1 MIMNETIVASIASA
15 AVTLVVMLLVVLKMR
30 KHPGSTQAEID
41 AEKQRSESALAI
53 ARAKEENLNHRLED
67 KDEACRQLLES
78 KDEACARAL
87 AEKDEACRRFVEA
100 QVDACEKA
108 KQELTEN
115 CRAAVE
121 EKDAACKRLL
131 AEKDDAYLKAVN
143 EKETV
148 LAQILAEKDESIKKK
163 EDTWNRLLSEK
174 DSACKLAIAEKE
186 ASCKRLLDEKDASC
200 VAAVA
205 EKESVCRKLLAE
217 KDAELGKKE
226 ESCKALI
233 EAKTADCE
241 RLIRDKNE
249 QIEKLI
255 KEKERSFAE
264 TVKTLQEQF
273 ANLAEQKLKSS
284 TEGLSEIN
292 QRRIGEIIKPFR
304 EEIERF
310 RQAFDEDKKQQ
321 VANKASFDQAITDL
335 GKRAL
340 QIGVD
345 AENLAKALKSES
357 KTQGDWGEMVLSNI
371 LAAAGL
377 KEGVD
382 FVPQA
387 QEVDAQGNKL
397 IPDVEIL
404 LPNKEKLLID
414 SKASVTA
421 YLDYVAAQDDVV
433 KELAVK
439 EHIASVRKHM
449 DELADKDYIKKVR
462 GSQGYILM
470 FIPNEGSYLLAME
483 HDRKLATDAFRRHVI
498 IVNPTTLLLCL
509 QIVALLRSREAQNEN
524 AEKISVA
531 AAKMYEKF
539 VGFSD
544 TFSDIGKRI
553 DGLTDAYRKANGQLC
568 DGNANVVRQLERLK
582 EMGIVTTKTINHKML
597 DDAMAVDA

>member
-1 MIMNETIVASIASA
+1 MGETMLASIASA
-15 AVTLVVMLLVVLKMR
+15 AVTLVVMLLVLLR
-30 KHPGSTQAEID
+30 SRAHPGNAQAEIE
-41 AEKQRSESALAI
+41 AERQRSEGALAV
-53 ARAKEENLNHRLED
+53 ARAKEEILRQRMAD
-67 KDEACRQLLES
+67 RDESCRQLLEG

-87 AEKDEACRRFVEA
+87 AEK
-100 QVDACEKA
+100 
-108 KQELTEN
+108 
-115 CRAAVE
+115 
-121 EKDAACKRLL
+121 
-131 AEKDDAYLKAVN
+131 
-143 EKETV
+143 
-148 LAQILAEKDESIKKK
+148 ES
-163 EDTWNRLLSEK
+163 
-174 DSACKLAIAEKE
+174 A
-186 ASCKRLLDEKDASC
+186 
-200 VAAVA
+200 
-205 EKESVCRKLLAE
+205 CRKLLEE
-217 KDAELGKKE
+217 KNAELRKKE
-226 ESCKALI
+226 EGCRALI

-264 TVKTLQEQF
+264 TVRTLREQF

-284 TEGLSEIN
+284 AEGLSEIN
-292 QRRIGEIIKPFR
+292 QKRIGEVIRPFR

-310 RQAFDEDKKQQ
+310 RQAFDEDRRQQ

-335 GKRAL
+335 GRRAL
-340 QIGVD
+340 QIGAD

-387 QEVDAQGNKL
+387 QEADAQGNRM
-397 IPDVEIL
+397 IPDVEMR
-404 LPNKEKLLID
+404 LPNGEKLLID

-421 YLDYVAAQDDVV
+421 YLDYVAAQDEGARD
-433 KELAVK
+433 AAAR
-439 EHIASVRKHM
+439 EHVASVRRHM
-449 DELADKDYIKKVR
+449 DELADKDYIRKVR

-483 HDRKLATDAFRRHVI
+483 RDRKLATDAFRRHVI

-524 AEKISVA
+524 AEKISAA

-544 TFSDIGKRI
+544 TFSDIGRRI
-553 DGLTDAYRKANGQLC
+553 DGLAEAYGKANGQLC

-582 EMGIVTTKTINHKML
+582 EMGIVTTKSINRKML
-597 DDAMAVDA
+597 DDAMAVDAPA

>member
-1 MIMNETIVASIASA
+1 MNETIVASIASA
-15 AVTLVVMLLVVLKMR
+15 AVTLVVMLLVILKMR
-30 KHPGSTQAEID
+30 KHPRDVQPEID
-41 AEKQRSESALAI
+41 AEKQRCESVLAI
-53 ARAKEENLNHRLED
+53 ARAKEENLNQRLVD
-67 KDEACRQLLES
+67 KDESCRQLLES
-78 KDEACARAL
+78 KDA
-87 AEKDEACRRFVEA
+87 ACR
-100 QVDACEKA
+100 
-108 KQELTEN
+108 
-115 CRAAVE
+115 
-121 EKDAACKRLL
+121 RLL
-131 AEKDDAYLKAVN
+131 AEK
-143 EKETV
+143 
-148 LAQILAEKDESIKKK
+148 ES
-163 EDTWNRLLSEK
+163 T
-174 DSACKLAIAEKE
+174 
-186 ASCKRLLDEKDASC
+186 
-200 VAAVA
+200 
-205 EKESVCRKLLAE
+205 CRVLLAE
-217 KDAELGKKE
+217 KDAELRKKE
-226 ESCKALI
+226 EGCKALM

-241 RLIRDKNE
+241 RLICDKNE

-264 TVKTLQEQF
+264 MVKTLQVQF

-292 QRRIGEIIKPFR
+292 QKRIGEIIKPFR

-321 VANKASFDQAITDL
+321 IANRASFDQAITDL

-382 FVPQA
+382 FIPQA
-387 QEVDAQGNKL
+387 QEVDTQGNRL

-414 SKASVTA
+414 SKTSVTA
-421 YLDYVAAQDDVV
+421 YLDYVAAQDEVA

-439 EHIASVRKHM
+439 EHVASVRRHM

-553 DGLTDAYRKANGQLC
+553 DGLTEAYRKANGQLC

-597 DDAMAVDA
+597 DDAMAVETCGEIGNES

>member
-1 MIMNETIVASIASA
+1 MNETIVASLVSA
-15 AVTLVVMLLVVLKMR
+15 AVTLVVMLLVVMR
-30 KHPGSTQAEID
+30 ILRRSRSAQTEID

-53 ARAKEENLNHRLED
+53 ARAQEEILNHRLAD
-67 KDEACRQLLES
+67 KDESCRQLLES
-78 KDEACARAL
+78 RDEACARAL
-87 AEKDEACRRFVEA
+87 AEKE
-100 QVDACEKA
+100 
-108 KQELTEN
+108 
-115 CRAAVE
+115 
-121 EKDAACKRLL
+121 AACGRLL
-131 AEKDDAYLKAVN
+131 E
-143 EKETV
+143 
-148 LAQILAEKDESIKKK
+148 
-163 EDTWNRLLSEK
+163 
-174 DSACKLAIAEKE
+174 EKE
-186 ASCKRLLDEKDASC
+186 A
-200 VAAVA
+200 
-205 EKESVCRKLLAE
+205 VCRRLLAE
-217 KDAELGKKE
+217 KDAELRKKD

-233 EAKTADCE
+233 EVKTADCE

-255 KEKERSFAE
+255 VEKERAFAE

-292 QRRIGEIIKPFR
+292 QKRIGEIIKPFR

-310 RQAFDEDKKQQ
+310 RQAFDEDRKQQ
-321 VANKASFDQAITDL
+321 VVNKASFDQAIADL

-371 LAAAGL
+371 LSAAGL

-397 IPDVEIL
+397 IPDVEIP
-404 LPNKEKLLID
+404 LPNNEKLLID

-421 YLDYVAAQDDVV
+421 YLDYVAAQDEVAR
-433 KELAVK
+433 ELAVK
-439 EHIASVRKHM
+439 AHIASVRRHM
-449 DELADKDYIKKVR
+449 DELADKDYIRKVR

-524 AEKISVA
+524 AERISVA

-553 DGLTDAYRKANGQLC
+553 EGLSESYRKANGQLC

-582 EMGIVTTKTINHKML
+582 EMGVVTTKTINRRML
-597 DDAMAVDA
+597 DDAMAV

>member
-1 MIMNETIVASIASA
+1 MTNETIVASIVSA
-15 AVTLVVMLLVVLKMR
+15 AITLVGMMLIVLKIR
-30 KHPGSTQAEID
+30 KRPGNEQAEID
-41 AEKQRSESALAI
+41 AERQRCESALAL
-53 ARAKEENLNHRLED
+53 ARGKEESLKQRLED
-67 KDEACRQLLES
+67 KDESCRQLLES
-78 KDEACARAL
+78 KDA
-87 AEKDEACRRFVEA
+87 ACR
-100 QVDACEKA
+100 
-108 KQELTEN
+108 
-115 CRAAVE
+115 
-121 EKDAACKRLL
+121 RLL
-131 AEKDDAYLKAVN
+131 AEK
-143 EKETV
+143 E
-148 LAQILAEKDESIKKK
+148 
-163 EDTWNRLLSEK
+163 
-174 DSACKLAIAEKE
+174 SAC
-186 ASCKRLLDEKDASC
+186 RT
-200 VAAVA
+200 
-205 EKESVCRKLLAE
+205 LLAE
-217 KDAELGKKE
+217 KDAELRKKE
-226 ESCKALI
+226 EGCKALM

-241 RLIRDKNE
+241 RLIRDKND

-264 TVKTLQEQF
+264 MVKTLQEQF

-292 QRRIGEIIKPFR
+292 QKRIGEIR

-321 VANKASFDQAITDL
+321 IANRASFDQAITDL

-371 LAAAGL
+371 LVAAGL

-382 FVPQA
+382 FVPQV
-387 QEVDAQGNKL
+387 QEVDAQGDKL
-397 IPDVEIL
+397 IPDVEIQ

-421 YLDYVAAQDDVV
+421 YLDYVAAQDEVA
-433 KELAVK
+433 KELAVR
-439 EHIASVRKHM
+439 EHVASVRRHM

-553 DGLTDAYRKANGQLC
+553 DGLTEAYRKANGQLC

-597 DDAMAVDA
+597 DDAMAAEACREFGNRS